1 MEAYHPQTVE
11 EYRNALKEI
20 VQELTLYG
28 LSRSDFFKE
37 AAFYG
42 GTSLRIFHGLDRF
55 SEDMDFSLQAPDR
68 EFSLDKYCPLIRE
81 ALASHGLDMEVSR
94 KRKTKVSDVQSAF
107 KGRGMEFDEVRAY
120 TMNDDEQL
128 EALKEPIKACID
140 SGSRRT
146 LQIPDQLRGGQHHAQ

>member
-1 MEAYHPQTVE
+1 MDSLFKSYMEAYHPQTVE

-20 VQELTLYG
+20 VQEITLFG

-107 KGRGMEFDEVRAY
+107 IKGGILVQLITIFNKDEE
-120 TMNDDEQL
+120 NWHSISL
-128 EALKEPIKACID
+128 C
-140 SGSRRT
+140 G
-146 LQIPDQLRGGQHHAQ
+146 